1 MPGRKGPGAQKWQ
14 QRCSSSWTLQALS
27 ELHRELRGPRVM
39 VVTRWQEESLA
50 FRSAAHYGKH
60 MELVAPHMAAGNPVQ
75 KKDAEETSEYR
86 GDGSRSH
93 MGCRGW

>member
-1 MPGRKGPGAQKWQ
+1 MAAEVQ
-14 QRCSSSWTLQALS
+14 LQLDVAGFV
-27 ELHRELRGPRVM
+27 RAAPELRGPRVM
-39 VVTRWQEESLA
+39 VVTRRQEESLA
-50 FRSAAHYGKH
+50 SGSAARYRKH
-60 MELVAPHMAAGNPVQ
+60 TELVAPHMAAGNPVQ